1 MVILRCWVILVSFLR
16 GLASH
21 FLRSAAEDKNKR
33 EEESISLLEEGFLPA
48 LPAAVREREREESML
63 DLLEAVVFMLLA
75 SSTAWEEE
83 EEEKF
88 ELADLPC
95 FVKGFGTFFF
105 FFSFLSLL
113 ELELLGI
120 LV

>member
-1 MVILRCWVILVSFLR
+1 M
-16 GLASH
+16 G
-21 FLRSAAEDKNKR
+21 SAAEDKNKR

-63 DLLEAVVFMLLA
+63 DLLEAVVLLLVA
-75 SSTAWEEE
+75 SSAAIEEE
-83 EEEKF
+83 EES

-95 FVKGFGTFFF
+95 FGKGLGALFF